1 MALKSM
7 IMEFG
12 MGTDIRGGD
21 YTKAAVR
28 ALEAALRQNS
38 IAFADAFGLPKDE
51 MLVRIVIGV
60 ARPDRVDKDAVGA
73 VLPYGQAEVT
83 VEEGGMDIPHDGGAG
98 GTVLANAAL
107 TVYLDLP
114 EDRTHGDAP

>member
-7 IMEFG
+7 VMEFG

-38 IAFADAFGLPKDE
+38 ITFAQAFGLSGDD
-51 MLVRIVIGV
+51 MVVRIRIGV
-60 ARPDRVDKDAVGA
+60 ARPDEVDKAAVAA
-73 VLPYGQAEVT
+73 VLPYGKADVV
-83 VEEGGMDIPHDGGAG
+83 VEEGGMDTPQADGSGV
-98 GTVLANAAL
+98 TVLANAAV

-114 EDRTHGDAP
+114 GNVA